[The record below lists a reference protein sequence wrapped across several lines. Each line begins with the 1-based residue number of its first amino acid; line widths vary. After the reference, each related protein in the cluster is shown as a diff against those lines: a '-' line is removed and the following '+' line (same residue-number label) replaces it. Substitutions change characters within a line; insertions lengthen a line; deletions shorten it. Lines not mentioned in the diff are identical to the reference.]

1 MLAGYLASF
10 TSRDIDAIS
19 AHVGSEFINTH
30 ASALGDGSVG
40 RDQYRARLP
49 DFLAMF
55 PGLHYEVEHII
66 DSDNRAM
73 AAYRMTANHDGH
85 NIDIRGIM
93 SVVVS
98 DGVIVS
104 RTDYWDS
111 LTFLRQIDQAP

>member
-1 MLAGYLASF
+1 
-10 TSRDIDAIS
+10 
-19 AHVGSEFINTH
+19 
-30 ASALGDGSVG
+30 
-40 RDQYRARLP
+40 
-49 DFLAMF
+49 
-55 PGLHYEVEHII
+55 
-66 DSDNRAM
+66 M